1 MNENLA
7 SSVEAVARRWCSSWT
22 TVGSCDSHA
31 NDADVIG
38 EQSRSVYKRRS
49 QGQRGE
55 LKGVFLPPTERED
68 TFFGS
73 EASVVNIPAG
83 PGARPTMIQSFQSIH
98 HTLLA
103 FLTSHYCHVRAI
115 SCHHVALLHF
125 SYAFR
130 TFVSHLWPGPDPKS
144 RLHYWCSEA
153 LNERDTLSL
162 LHRSRGL

>member
-7 SSVEAVARRWCSSWT
+7 FSVEAVARRWCSSWT

-55 LKGVFLPPTERED
+55 VKGIFLPPTEGED

-83 PGARPTMIQSFQSIH
+83 TGTRPTMIQSFQSIH

-103 FLTSHYCHVRAI
+103 FLTSHYCPRP
-115 SCHHVALLHF
+115 CHLM
-125 SYAFR
+125 
-130 TFVSHLWPGPDPKS
+130 P
-144 RLHYWCSEA
+144 
-153 LNERDTLSL
+153 
-162 LHRSRGL
+162 SRGPATLQLSISYIRFISGPAPIRNRGFIFGVRKL